1 MKKRTKVLI
10 VAAAVFVLAV
20 GTAAVWQRNNIIAV
34 YKMMTGDKDEIVR
47 EMNEGKE
54 ELQKEL
60 QEKYASVIE
69 DITAEQEEK
78 ILSGELTVEEV
89 IEELKKKYETRIAD
103 QGTTVYGG
111 DSASNAVDDNTAAID
126 KLIGDK
132 VIEIYSLK
140 AYYLGQ
146 LGQLEAAVKNDYS
159 ALPENK
165 RNLVGKKELV
175 AKYMGRATS
184 LMNQCDAKVEKVLS
198 ELKSGLDGYKAD
210 TSIIKRI
217 RSAYENEKALKKAY
231 YMSLVK

>member
-1 MKKRTKVLI
+1 MKKRTKLLLI
-10 VAAAVFVLAV
+10 VLAV
-20 GTAAVWQRNNIIAV
+20 LIAAVGAAAVWQRNNILAV
-34 YKMMTGDKDEIVR
+34 YKLMTGDKEDIAQ

-60 QEKYASVIE
+60 QEKYASVID

-89 IEELKKKYETRIAD
+89 IEEIKKKYETRLEE
-103 QGTTVYGG
+103 QGLSEYAAASEASG
-111 DSASNAVDDNTAAID
+111 DNAAAVD

-175 AKYMGRATS
+175 SKYMGRATS
-184 LMNQCDAKVEKVLS
+184 LMNQCDAKVESVLS
-198 ELKSGLDGYKAD
+198 ELKSGLERYKAD